1 MKKMTVLRQ
10 QAYEILGEVPEENLF
25 EVIQYIQSRNLNM
38 LKRAKRIEEKKMAL
52 EELKKIIRPVPD
64 LDYKK
69 SLAEYREVKYGNES
83 FS

>member
-1 MKKMTVLRQ
+1 MTALRQ
-10 QAYEILGEVPEENLF
+10 QAYEILEEVPEENLF

-69 SLAEYREVKYGNES
+69 SLAEYREEKYGSES